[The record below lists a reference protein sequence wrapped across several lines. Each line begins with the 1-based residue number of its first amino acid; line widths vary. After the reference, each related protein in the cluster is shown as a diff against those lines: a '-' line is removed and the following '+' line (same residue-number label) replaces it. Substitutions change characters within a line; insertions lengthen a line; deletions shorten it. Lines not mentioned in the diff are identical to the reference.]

1 MRDTSLDEFIGED
14 DADGDRDDGTGDD
27 GTGDEAAETVGSDE
41 GDGVAGADSDAVAEE
56 GTGTDGGG
64 EESAGGN
71 ELEEGAAAA
80 DDVQPA
86 VPTSEWTPDGAT
98 CAECDVVVE
107 RRWRDGGALVCT
119 DCKDW

>member
-14 DADGDRDDGTGDD
+14 DADSDGDD
-27 GTGDEAAETVGSDE
+27 GSEDDPAETVGSVE
-41 GDGVAGADSDAVAEE
+41 GDGVAGADNDAVAEE
-56 GTGTDGGG
+56 GTDNDAVA
-64 EESAGGN
+64 EEPAGGD

-80 DDVQPA
+80 ADVQPA
-86 VPTSEWTPDGAT
+86 VSTTEWTPDGAT

-107 RRWRDGGALVCT
+107 RRWRDGGALVCA